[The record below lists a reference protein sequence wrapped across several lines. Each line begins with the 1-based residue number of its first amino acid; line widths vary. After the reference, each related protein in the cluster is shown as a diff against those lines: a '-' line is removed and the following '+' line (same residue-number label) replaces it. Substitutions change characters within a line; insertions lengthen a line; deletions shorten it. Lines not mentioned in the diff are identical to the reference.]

1 MRKAFWSAGL
11 ILLLGSH
18 LGVSR
23 RIMLSEGQATEARS
37 EAGSSASISP
47 AIANLEGRTR
57 ISLNGTWRAIVDAYD
72 TGFISSFYL
81 NKKAQDRRDRVE
93 YDFDTAETLKVPGD
107 WNSQRSDLFFYE
119 GTVWYERSFRY
130 LKRKQTR
137 TFICFGAANYEASV
151 YLNGQPL
158 GSHTGG
164 FTPFDFEVTNKI
176 NDGNNFLVIAV
187 NNARRVEDVPAL
199 NTDFWNYGGL
209 TRDVSL
215 VELPDLFIQ
224 DYFVQL
230 EKGSASEVAGW
241 VLLNGETSSQLVSIE
256 IPEANIKQSVN
267 TDHHGLAQ
275 FRFPA
280 ALDLWSPSS
289 PKLYRV
295 VLSAARDKVED
306 WIGFRTIETRGKDIL
321 LNGKP
326 IFLRGISLHEEAPF
340 RGGRAVSLE
349 DDQIL
354 LGWAKELECNFVR
367 LAHYPHN
374 EAMVR
379 LADRL
384 GLIVWAE
391 IPVYWQIDWQ
401 NTATLDNSKQQL
413 EGLISRDH
421 NRASVVL
428 WSIAN
433 ETPNEPARL
442 AFLKN
447 LATTAR
453 QLDSTRLI
461 TAAMNTAVKEGPST
475 RSLNDP
481 LGEILDVL
489 GVNEYIG
496 WYEGRPEDADNT
508 EWKTP
513 YDKPLIVSE
522 FGAGA
527 LFGNHGDADSLWT
540 EEFQASLYKH
550 QIKMLE
556 RIPSLAGVS
565 PWVLMDFRSPRRLLP
580 GIQDYYNRKGLISDR
595 GGRKEAFYVLQDFYR
610 RMMGPSN
617 ADGRNSAQNGAKF

>member
-1 MRKAFWSAGL
+1 VRKVLLSAGL

-18 LGVSR
+18 LGPAGR
-23 RIMLSEGQATEARS
+23 TALSAWEGIAARKDP
-37 EAGSSASISP
+37 GSSASASAVIQ
-47 AIANLEGRTR
+47 NLEGRTLL
-57 ISLNGTWRAIVDAYD
+57 SLNGTWRVIVDAYD
-72 TGFISSFYL
+72 TGFSAGFYL
-81 NKKAQDRRDRVE
+81 SKKPRDRRDRVE
-93 YDFDTAETLKVPGD
+93 YNFDTAETLKVPGD
-107 WNSQRSDLFFYE
+107 WNSQKSNLFFYE

-130 LKRKQTR
+130 LKREHTR
-137 TFICFGAANYEASV
+137 TFVSFGAANYEASV

-158 GSHTGG
+158 GEHTGG

-176 NDGNNFLVIAV
+176 NDGDNFLVVAV
-187 NNARRVEDVPAL
+187 NNARRSDGVPAL

-215 VELPDLFIQ
+215 VEVPDLFIQ

-230 EKGSASEVAGW
+230 AKGSPSEVAGW
-241 VLLNGETSSQLVSIE
+241 VLLNGATGPQEVSVE
-256 IPEANIKQSVN
+256 IPEANIKQTVT
-267 TDHHGLAQ
+267 TDGHGRAQ
-275 FRFPA
+275 FRFPTR
-280 ALDLWSPSS
+280 LDLWSPVN

-295 VLSAARDKVED
+295 VLSASGDKVED
-306 WIGFRTIETRGKDIL
+306 SIGFRTIETRGKNIL

-340 RGGRAVSLE
+340 RGGRAFSVE

-354 LGWAKELECNFVR
+354 LGWAKELGCNFVR

-379 LADRL
+379 LADRM
-384 GLIVWAE
+384 GLLVWGE
-391 IPVYWQIDWQ
+391 IPVYWRIDWQ
-401 NTATLDNSKQQL
+401 NAANLDNAEQKL

-421 NRASVVL
+421 NRASVIL

-453 QLDSTRLI
+453 QLDSTRLV
-461 TAAMNTAVKEGPST
+461 TAAMNTAVREGPST
-475 RSLNDP
+475 RSLNDS
-481 LGEILDVL
+481 LGEIVDVL

-496 WYEGRPEDADNT
+496 WYEGRPEDADT
-508 EWKTP
+508 TQWKTP
-513 YDKPLIVSE
+513 YDKPLIISE
-522 FGAGA
+522 FGGGA
-527 LFGNHGDADSLWT
+527 LFGNHGDADTLWT
-540 EEFQASLYKH
+540 EESQADLYKH

-556 RIPSLAGVS
+556 QIPSLAGVS

-595 GGRKEAFYVLQDFYR
+595 GERKEAFYVLQNFYR
-610 RMMGPSN
+610 TMAEAYNP
-617 ADGRNSAQNGAKF
+617 DEP